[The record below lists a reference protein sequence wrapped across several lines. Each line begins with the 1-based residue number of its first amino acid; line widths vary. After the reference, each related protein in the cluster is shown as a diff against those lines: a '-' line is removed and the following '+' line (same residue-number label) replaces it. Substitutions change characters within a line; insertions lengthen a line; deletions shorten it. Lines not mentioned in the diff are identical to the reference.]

1 MYKAYSGVS
10 ASLTLRVT
18 DPVIADTLI
27 VFTTQLAIMG
37 GD

>member
-1 MYKAYSGVS
+1 MYETYSGIS
-10 ASLTLRVT
+10 ARLTPRVT
-18 DPVIADTLI
+18 DPVIADILI